1 MGRIAGAGGSPA
13 ISAGIVSPASV
24 NNAVAVKS
32 APVNHLTVGPNC
44 GVTPARIGRISDAG
58 GCPGISAGIVSPAS
72 LRNEAAVISA
82 PVNHL
87 TAGPNCRVVLSRS
100 GRIGGAGGCPTVRG
114 RVVSPASIKVVITT
128 IVEIRPAPDDHL
140 SAGPNCRVGCS
151 RIGRIDE
158 VGGGPAISAGIVSS
172 AGIRPVGSDIIKISA
187 PDDHLNAGPNCRVP
201 LSPIGRIDGAGG
213 CPTVGAGNISPAGIQ
228 PVVGA
233 IIKISAP
240 DDHLSAGPNCRVK
253 LSVKGRIGGAAV
265 CPGVIYASIRV
276 RNLWKKIGNRA

>member
-1 MGRIAGAGGSPA
+1 
-13 ISAGIVSPASV
+13 
-24 NNAVAVKS
+24 
-32 APVNHLTVGPNC
+32 
-44 GVTPARIGRISDAG
+44 
-58 GCPGISAGIVSPAS
+58 
-72 LRNEAAVISA
+72 AVISA

-87 TAGPNCRVVLSRS
+87 TAGPNCRVVYSRTW
-100 GRIGGAGGCPTVRG
+100 RIGGAGGCPTVRG

-128 IVEIRPAPDDHL
+128 IVEIRPAPDDHLSAGPNCRVACSRIGGIRGAGVCPGIGAGIVSPASVSEVKATKIAIRPAPDDHL

-187 PDDHLNAGPNCRVP
+187 PDDHLSAGPNCRVP
-201 LSPIGRIDGAGG
+201 LSPMGRIDGAGG
-213 CPTVGAGNISPAGIQ
+213 CPPVGAGNISPAGIQ

-240 DDHLSAGPNCRVK
+240 DDH
-253 LSVKGRIGGAAV
+253 
-265 CPGVIYASIRV
+265 
-276 RNLWKKIGNRA
+276 